1 LEDVPAEKQSD
12 YLSLLLTPLCQQ
24 IEAGLVQAKVA
35 SSEDFP
41 VKIANIQFAIVA
53 INALSKGF
61 NERLVTAS
69 RPGIGLMFK
78 QVCKQDG
85 LFPLMN
91 HVLLCNLSFNA
102 FVLFA
107 TSVVDCN
114 SLP

>member
-1 LEDVPAEKQSD
+1 MCSFILVSAREIC
-12 YLSLLLTPLCQQ
+12 YLVLQILPSSGLVLTLLL
-24 IEAGLVQAKVA
+24 A
-35 SSEDFP
+35 
-41 VKIANIQFAIVA
+41 IQ
-53 INALSKGF
+53 GF